1 MSNLTWSQ
9 LGELFHAALATPV
22 SERAAFL
29 DAACGGDDAA
39 RREIEAMLDAHEGSS
54 RLHVEDRL
62 LSGGDPVD
70 PLLGRTIGAYRLV
83 SLIGRGGMG
92 DVYLAERDDAQYER
106 RVAFKLIRPGLA
118 RRGATERFLRE
129 RQILAQLE
137 HPNIAMLL
145 DGGMTDDGH
154 PYLVMQYV
162 DGEPITE
169 WVRRRKL
176 PLRARLELFCT
187 VCETVQAAHNNLVV
201 HRDLKPAN
209 ILVTEGGEIRLLD
222 FGIAK
227 LLDETDTD
235 TTMALDRLLTPAHAA
250 PEQVMGRPVT
260 TATDVYSLGVLLYEL
275 LTDERPLD
283 VDQSSA
289 TAIERSI
296 CEAVP
301 EPPSR
306 RRPERRRALRGELD
320 TIVLTAL
327 RKEPGRRYQSARELG
342 EDVANHLH
350 GRPVRAQGDSLLY
363 RTRKTLARHRLA
375 VTAAAAF
382 LAMVAVSMGVVTQQ
396 SRQRLVERDRALA
409 EQARADAVI
418 GVLSDLLTGSN
429 PLNHPEGEALTQ
441 DSFIGMLAGA
451 VDGLDDQPQVQARLR
466 ELLASVYAAHGRNQE
481 WLAAMAALVAYHEQA
496 GSDSLTLARVRHN
509 RALATVAV
517 HGAETAV
524 PLLQESLA
532 RHRAL
537 LGPVHRDVGVA
548 ATDLARNLALDD
560 PEAAADLMQEALAI
574 AEVHSDVDSLAMA
587 RVFNGL
593 GNLAM
598 THGDADVA
606 RGHYETCL
614 ELLEP
619 FLGEANPNTMTVQFN
634 LARTLRRP
642 DQRARAESVLRRNI
656 ERRQQVLGRRNLHV
670 AYSWEALGGVLV
682 MQGRPEEALA
692 AFASALD
699 IQREASGEHAAPTS
713 YVLVKIGSVLTVM
726 GRPAEAV
733 DRFAEVRAMEAAR
746 MAEGQSPDTLLEAF
760 GHALEALAR
769 HEAGD
774 RRGALAVL
782 DEVTP
787 VLETTVPRGRS
798 WIPAEVATVQAT
810 LLLAEGQAAPALAA
824 ARRAL
829 ADRLTYQ
836 GDLPTMVGRNQALV
850 AAALAATGQEDQ
862 ARALLAEFGDAALA
876 CGYLTPLQRRL
887 VLTARDDL
895 GP

>member
-1 MSNLTWSQ
+1 VSDLTWSR
-9 LGELFHAALATPV
+9 LGDLFHAALELEPDQR
-22 SERAAFL
+22 EDFL
-29 DAACGGDDAA
+29 ARECAGDEEL
-39 RREIEAMLDAHEGSS
+39 RGEIEAMLEAHEGPA
-54 RLHVEDRL
+54 RLLAEDRL
-62 LSGGDPVD
+62 LGETAATDPW
-70 PLLGRTIGAYRLV
+70 LGRTIGAYRLV
-83 SLIGRGGMG
+83 ELIGRGGMG
-92 DVYLAERDDAQYER
+92 DVYLAERDDDQYER

-176 PLRARLELFCT
+176 PLRARLQLFRT

-209 ILVTEGGEIRLLD
+209 ILVTEDGQVRLLD

-227 LLDETDTD
+227 LLDETDQDLTID
-235 TTMALDRLLTPAHAA
+235 LDRVLTPAHAA
-250 PEQVMGRPVT
+250 PEQVTGQPVT
-260 TATDVYSLGVLLYEL
+260 TATDVYALGVLLHEL
-275 LTDERPLD
+275 LTDERPFE
-283 VDQSSA
+283 VDRSSA
-289 TAIERSI
+289 AAIERSI
-296 CEAVP
+296 CETEP

-306 RRPERRRALRGELD
+306 RRPKDRRTLRGELD
-320 TIVLTAL
+320 NIVLTAL
-327 RKEPGRRYQSARELG
+327 RKEPDRRYQSARELG

-350 GRPVRAQGDSLLY
+350 GRPVRAQGDSRLY

-375 VTAAAAF
+375 VTVAAAF
-382 LAMVAVSMGVVTQQ
+382 LVTVAVSMGLVAQE

-429 PLNHPEGEALTQ
+429 PLNHPDGGALTQ
-441 DSFIGMLAGA
+441 DSVIGMLAGA
-451 VDGLDDQPQVQARLR
+451 VDGLDDQPEVQARLR
-466 ELLASVYAAHGRNQE
+466 ELLASVYAAHGRNRE
-481 WLAAMAALVAYHEQA
+481 WLATMEALVAYHEQV

-509 RALATVAV
+509 LALATLAV
-517 HGAETAV
+517 HGTEVAV

-537 LGPVHRDVGVA
+537 LGPRHRDVGVA

-560 PEAAADLMQEALAI
+560 PEDAADLMQEAMAI
-574 AEVHSDVDSLAMA
+574 AEANSDVDSLAMA
-587 RVFNGL
+587 RAFNGL

-606 RGHYETCL
+606 REHYETCL
-614 ELLEP
+614 DLLEP
-619 FLGEANPNTMTVQFN
+619 FLGETNPNTMMVRFN

-642 DQRARAESVLRRNI
+642 DQRARAESLLRRNI
-656 ERRQQVLGRRNLHV
+656 ESRQQVLGRRNRQV
-670 AYSWEALGGVLV
+670 AYSWEALGGVLALEA
-682 MQGRPEEALA
+682 RPEEALA
-692 AFASALD
+692 AFESALD

-713 YVLVKIGSVLTVM
+713 YVLVKIGSVLTVA

-746 MAEGQSPDTLLEAF
+746 MAEGQSPDTLVEAF

-769 HEAGD
+769 YEAGD
-774 RRGALAVL
+774 RQGALAVL

-787 VLETTVPRGRS
+787 ILDTTVPRGNA

-810 LLLAEGQAAPALAA
+810 LLLAEGRADPALAA

-829 ADRLTYQ
+829 ADRLAFQ
-836 GDLPTMVGRNQALV
+836 GDMPTMVGRNQALV
-850 AAALAATGQEDQ
+850 AAALAASGQPER
-862 ARALLAEFGDAALA
+862 ARTLLAEFGDAALD
-876 CGYLTPLQRRL
+876 CGHLTPLQRRL
-887 VLTARDDL
+887 IVTARDTL